1 MVIVAFQGKQIETP
15 DPTLPPPSVSEYLK
29 LEAEF
34 HIQHTDRDNYLIET
48 VVRGEEV
55 SQRSKRLFK
64 RMKVHLFHLNQLR
77 SVSWIMTQLRMQQH
91 PFALQ

>member
-1 MVIVAFQGKQIETP
+1 MYM
-15 DPTLPPPSVSEYLK
+15 VSEYLK

>member
-34 HIQHTDRDNYLIET
+34 HIHTET
-48 VVRGEEV
+48 VVRGEV
-55 SQRSKRLFK
+55 SQISKRLFK
-64 RMKVHLFHLNQLR
+64 RMKVRIFR
-77 SVSWIMTQLRMQQH
+77 GCIFSI
-91 PFALQ
+91 

>member
-55 SQRSKRLFK
+55 SQRSKRLT
-64 RMKVHLFHLNQLR
+64 
-77 SVSWIMTQLRMQQH
+77 I
-91 PFALQ
+91 